1 MRRAP
6 PKSTVDDI
14 PRPVVP
20 APNVFKSSAPAVI
33 VQCWCGLVQ
42 RMDRRGLDRFTRDI
56 WARFDEHDL
65 VPLKAAILARR
76 AELSAPATPDPS
88 ETRSRR

>member
-14 PRPVVP
+14 PRPIVP
-20 APNVFKSSAPAVI
+20 APNAFKSSAPSVI
-33 VQCWCGLVQ
+33 VQCWCGLVK

-65 VPLKAAILARR
+65 APLKAAILARR
-76 AELSAPATPDPS
+76 DELAARSRSDPA
-88 ETRSRR
+88 ETR